1 MNWQPQIFENPQGNK
16 PIPPPLSPKKKNL
29 KYYLSIVQIIVN
41 IVFYILM
48 IFFFSVGISS
58 ISNIKN
64 VDVLNDSDKKWAED
78 KIIKENNLTIKDD
91 FQSSKF
97 VKKDMNELI
106 DNIKNKNQDIPR
118 GFLLHGPP
126 GTGKTYL
133 AKCLAGSLRKNASFY
148 VVNGSEFV
156 EKYVGVGA
164 ARIRKLFK
172 TARETAFNK
181 GQRYFFIF
189 IDEIDSIG
197 RKRSSEGNTNIEIEN
212 SLNAL
217 LSEID
222 GFNSGE
228 GKSRPPYGIVFGST
242 NRKDLLDEALIREG
256 RLGKHIYLGHPNQDD
271 IRNLLEYFIKKYK
284 FSFKEEEKKNLSHFL
299 SKNNFTASGM
309 NSLIKEVNKLV
320 NKSNNNEVTIDNFY
334 DAWDEVVLGPKN
346 TVPRNDLDQD
356 RIIIHEL
363 GHAVVSKA
371 FGFKV
376 HRINVESRG
385 DKGGYTLFLP
395 NDNKDINL
403 LTRDDLLKRIII
415 FLGGRA
421 AESIFYESVS
431 IGSCDDLKK
440 VQMIASEMIE
450 KLGMFDSE
458 GNKNIFENKFLEQD
472 TKNNEKSELLKLV
485 ANEQEKE
492 QKICNIIS
500 NSYNIARDIIKNYFL
515 DPKHIKKWKYLEKLL
530 HTYSNNKINNEQ
542 FESDIDQFDP
552 NDNTGSF
559 FEFL

>member
-1 MNWQPQIFENPQGNK
+1 
-16 PIPPPLSPKKKNL
+16 
-29 KYYLSIVQIIVN
+29 
-41 IVFYILM
+41 M
-48 IFFFSVGISS
+48 IFLFSVGISS

-78 KIIKENNLTIKDD
+78 KIIRENNLTIEKD
-91 FQSSKF
+91 FQSSES
-97 VKKDMNELI
+97 VKQDMNELI
-106 DNIKNKNQDIPR
+106 DNIQNKDISKDISKDIPR

-133 AKCLAGSLRKNASFY
+133 AKCLAGSLIQDASFY

-197 RKRSSEGNTNIEIEN
+197 RKRSSEGNANIEIEN

-228 GKSRPPYGIVFGST
+228 GKKSRPPYGIVFGST

-256 RLGKHIYLGHPNQDD
+256 RLGKHIYLGHPNQND
-271 IRNLLEYFIKKYK
+271 IKNLLEYFIKKYK
-284 FSFKEEEKKNLSHFL
+284 FELRPGEKETLSQFL
-299 SKNNFTASGM
+299 SKTHFTASEM
-309 NSLIKEVNKLV
+309 NSLAKEVNKLG
-320 NKSNNNEVTIDNFY
+320 NKSVKIDNFY
-334 DAWDEVVLGPKN
+334 DAWDEVFLGPKN
-346 TVPRNDLDQD
+346 KLKRSGSDQE

-371 FGFKV
+371 FDFNV

-385 DKGGYTLFLP
+385 DKGGYTLSLP
-395 NDNKDINL
+395 NEDINL
-403 LTRDDLLKRIII
+403 LTRDDLQKRIII
-415 FLGGRA
+415 LLGGRA
-421 AESIFYESVS
+421 AESIFYNSVS
-431 IGSCDDLKK
+431 IGSYDDLKK
-440 VQMIASEMIE
+440 
-450 KLGMFDSE
+450 
-458 GNKNIFENKFLEQD
+458 
-472 TKNNEKSELLKLV
+472 LK
-485 ANEQEKE
+485 
-492 QKICNIIS
+492 
-500 NSYNIARDIIKNYFL
+500 
-515 DPKHIKKWKYLEKLL
+515 
-530 HTYSNNKINNEQ
+530 
-542 FESDIDQFDP
+542 
-552 NDNTGSF
+552 
-559 FEFL
+559 